1 MATVVLDGLDKLATP
16 EPVAERDAA
25 LVQAVTAV
33 LPFHR
38 PARG

>member
-1 MATVVLDGLDKLATP
+1 
-16 EPVAERDAA
+16 VAERDAA